1 MQHNGTQFLQTGR
14 LLLRPFTINDAE
26 MMFGNWTGDPE
37 VTRYLRWDAH
47 RSWAETAEYLNK
59 LCKHYEEPDFY
70 QWAIQERATGIVVGS
85 ISITRASPDPGWPA
99 ACRRLGTIWEPGYC
113 IGRKWW
119 NRGYATEALCAVR
132 DYWFGPLKGKW
143 LCSYHANENVAS
155 GAVLLK
161 AGFTYHH
168 DSVQRRYDGTEVPC
182 RAYFLL
188 RSQVELAGK

>member
-1 MQHNGTQFLQTGR
+1 MRSRTFTSG
-14 LLLRPFTINDAE
+14 PF
-26 MMFGNWTGDPE
+26 
-37 VTRYLRWDAH
+37 
-47 RSWAETAEYLNK
+47 RSGPPALWWV
-59 LCKHYEEPDFY
+59 P
-70 QWAIQERATGIVVGS
+70 S
-85 ISITRASPDPGWPA
+85 ASPGPARTPGWPA

-168 DSVQRRYDGTEVPC
+168 DAVQRRYDGTEVPC